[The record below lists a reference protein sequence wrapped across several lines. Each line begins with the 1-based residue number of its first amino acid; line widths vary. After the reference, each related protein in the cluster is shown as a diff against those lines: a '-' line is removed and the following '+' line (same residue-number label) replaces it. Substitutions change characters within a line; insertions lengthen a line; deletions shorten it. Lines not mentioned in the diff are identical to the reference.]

1 MQPCEW
7 RFYLLGFERVFSVM
21 HLCLFRGQDTY
32 SLQKNPPN
40 TMMRLQEI
48 HQASEGDKEFQ
59 PNLPTIDSCVFS
71 AVYLLQLYVLQPWA
85 LSGVFDLKWT
95 NLHFTNLSCK
105 VEKLPPG
112 EFIIL
117 VIMKS
122 LRFPVALITCMFFF
136 LVLFSLPPG
145 SSWLFISEC
154 FHAWWRDFDGV
165 LVPPVLSA
173 WC

>member
-1 MQPCEW
+1 
-7 RFYLLGFERVFSVM
+7 
-21 HLCLFRGQDTY
+21 
-32 SLQKNPPN
+32 
-40 TMMRLQEI
+40 MMRLQEI

-122 LRFPVALITCMFFF
+122 LRFPVELSSPVCSSSLFYF
-136 LVLFSLPPG
+136 LCRLGPPD
-145 SSWLFISEC
+145 SSSRSVFMLDEEISMA
-154 FHAWWRDFDGV
+154 F
-165 LVPPVLSA
+165 
-173 WC
+173 